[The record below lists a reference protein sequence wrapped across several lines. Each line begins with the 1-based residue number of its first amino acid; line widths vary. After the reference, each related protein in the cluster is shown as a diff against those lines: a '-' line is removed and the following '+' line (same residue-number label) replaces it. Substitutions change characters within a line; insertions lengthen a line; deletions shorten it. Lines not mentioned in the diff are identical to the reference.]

1 MKGKMTL
8 VIAAAITLIPLL
20 AAAQSVADLDALKG
34 LAPVTVLSN
43 TAEGRAALTANL
55 KVTGGI
61 QLGTIRQATLL
72 PFPQQQQQALQ
83 DAFITGGNLAELADG
98 LGTTLGA
105 GYLARAHY
113 IGL

>member
-1 MKGKMTL
+1 M
-8 VIAAAITLIPLL
+8 
-20 AAAQSVADLDALKG
+20 
-34 LAPVTVLSN
+34 LSN

-98 LGTTLGA
+98 LEQHSALVILHVPTTSIKRNTPTYPSLS
-105 GYLARAHY
+105 L
-113 IGL
+113 I